1 MNASHLETCCSVLES
16 MKQYP
21 SDELLVKLVKIQQ
34 LAQAISSTMA
44 FDSNQAPTRLPLL
57 MVVESFQSQLD
68 AFRASIPVNLSDN
81 SK

>member
-1 MNASHLETCCSVLES
+1 